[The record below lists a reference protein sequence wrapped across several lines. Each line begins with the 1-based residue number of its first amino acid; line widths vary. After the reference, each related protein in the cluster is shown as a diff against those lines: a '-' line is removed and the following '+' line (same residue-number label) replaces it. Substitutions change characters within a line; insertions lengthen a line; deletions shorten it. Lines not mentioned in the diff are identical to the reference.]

1 MNTNEH
7 QQPSRTAIPCLV
19 EVRAEDG
26 AYHRICGLYSSTFDA
41 LDAMLE
47 KFGAWASITVSP
59 LGGTSK

>member
-1 MNTNEH
+1 MPTTTTTTT
-7 QQPSRTAIPCLV
+7 RMIPCLV

-59 LGGTSK
+59 LGGASK